1 MGAGGEHAR
10 EHDAQLPSEPAQSVD
25 RVMAPPP
32 ITESRSLHRETRRQI
47 IQKIQHRTGRSL
59 LCYVTRDQ
67 GISEEDIRYMQEL
80 LYAASAEQPLELMLN
95 SPGGSTGTAVKLV
108 NMLWNSPS
116 NTEDIFRLIVP
127 DEAKSAAT
135 LVALGASEIVM
146 SNTSELGPI
155 DPQLQDVDGNWHSVF
170 DYIGAYKVAED
181 NLREKPDDPSHRMTF
196 DKFDP
201 VRYQSLQQM
210 TEYTRQSAEDLLK
223 RHGGNYTLA
232 PTLLMDTQLFPLH
245 EQVID
250 WETAKR
256 DIGLNV
262 RFMSDKDPLWRLYW
276 KLYCFLQD
284 AVEGSRKVFESAD
297 VSLLV

>member
-1 MGAGGEHAR
+1 MESVGEHSGVDHTLMTP
-10 EHDAQLPSEPAQSVD
+10 EPSQFAGQV
-25 RVMAPPP
+25 V
-32 ITESRSLHRETRRQI
+32 ITSAIAESRSLHRATRRELI
-47 IQKIQHRTGRSL
+47 REIQRSTGRAL

-80 LYAASAEQPLELMLN
+80 LYAVNRDEPLELMLN
-95 SPGGSTGTAVKLV
+95 SPGGSIGTAVKLV
-108 NMLWNSPS
+108 NMLWSAPS
-116 NTEDIFRLIVP
+116 TGEDIFKLVVP

-155 DPQLQDVDGNWHSVF
+155 DPQVQDSDGNWHSVF
-170 DYIGAYKVAED
+170 DYIAAYKAAED
-181 NLREKPDDPSHRMTF
+181 NYRTKPNDPAYRMTF
-196 DKFDP
+196 EKFDP
-201 VRYQSLQQM
+201 VRFQSLQKM

-232 PTLLMDTQLFPLH
+232 PTQLMDTDMFPLH

-256 DIGLNV
+256 DIDLNV
-262 RFMSDKDPLWRLYW
+262 RFVSDKDPLWRLYW
-276 KLYCFLQD
+276 RLYCFLQD
-284 AVEGSRKVFESAD
+284 ALEGSRKIFESAH